1 MRRIAISKN
10 YLDYEKELILSSV
23 ADDDKVLFFDNE
35 KDFLESKECENVE
48 VVFGEPEYSTIRCM
62 KKLRWIQMTW
72 VGAVLDVT
80 EPEPLPEKHPL
91 RHMEK
96 VVLTP
101 HISGIS
107 WGEISLPEREF

>member
-1 MRRIAISKN
+1 
-10 YLDYEKELILSSV
+10 
-23 ADDDKVLFFDNE
+23 
-35 KDFLESKECENVE
+35 
-48 VVFGEPEYSTIRCM
+48 
-62 KKLRWIQMTW
+62 MTW
-72 VGAVLDVT
+72 AGAVLDVT